1 MKSAL
6 IPALAL
12 SFLVTA
18 ETARAGDPNYDPD
31 CHDLLAAYDKTR
43 NTSRYQEVIYVQRP
57 GKPPERHSEERWDGI
72 NRYWKVAGGAWT
84 RQYRDML
91 QSMVNN
97 VPRFYG
103 CRRQADE
110 DVGGT
115 AAITITGV
123 GATNRISRSQRPG
136 YPSKTVSSSKWSRPS
151 TLCVIMVLNR
161 AIPQPNILPM
171 IEIKSR
177 QCEGSPAA
185 RSEFVYSRGG
195 VPS

>member
-12 SFLVTA
+12 SLLVTA

-57 GKPPERHSEERWDGI
+57 GKPPEQHSEERWDGI

-115 AAITITGV
+115 AAITITGDWRYEPNFAIAKAWISKQNGKLLKV
-123 GATNRISRSQRPG
+123 ERTFNVVRDYGVESGDTATEHFTYDRDQKP
-136 YPSKTVSSSKWSRPS
+136 
-151 TLCVIMVLNR
+151 
-161 AIPQPNILPM
+161 PM
-171 IEIKSR
+171 
-177 QCEGSPAA
+177 
-185 RSEFVYSRGG
+185 
-195 VPS
+195 